1 MPWSR
6 RGCWRLGGALQCQLC
21 PIYTGVPDGNRIMH
35 DNDARTEKLARE
47 NFKRDNPNRN
57 WDLIASRR
65 SDGFDADNPH
75 ATAAERSEY
84 RARASEEL
92 KKGRH

>member
-1 MPWSR
+1 M
-6 RGCWRLGGALQCQLC
+6 
-21 PIYTGVPDGNRIMH
+21 D
-35 DNDARTEKLARE
+35 DNDALTERLARK

-65 SDGFDADNPH
+65 SEGFDADNLH

-84 RARASEEL
+84 RAKASEEL
-92 KKGRH
+92 KKSRH

>member
-1 MPWSR
+1 M
-6 RGCWRLGGALQCQLC
+6 
-21 PIYTGVPDGNRIMH
+21 N
-35 DNDARTEKLARE
+35 DNDARMERLARK

-65 SDGFDADNPH
+65 SDGFEAGNPH

-84 RARASEEL
+84 RAKASEEL
-92 KKGRH
+92 KKGRQ

>member
-1 MPWSR
+1 
-6 RGCWRLGGALQCQLC
+6 
-21 PIYTGVPDGNRIMH
+21 MH
-35 DNDARTEKLARE
+35 DNGARSERLARK

-65 SDGFDADNPH
+65 SDGFDADNAH
-75 ATAAERSEY
+75 ATAAERFEY

-92 KKGRH
+92 KKGCH

>member
-1 MPWSR
+1 M
-6 RGCWRLGGALQCQLC
+6 
-21 PIYTGVPDGNRIMH
+21 N
-35 DNDARTEKLARE
+35 DNDARTERLARK

-65 SDGFDADNPH
+65 SDGFEAGNAH

-84 RARASEEL
+84 RAKASEEL
-92 KKGRH
+92 KTGRQ